1 MFLAPL
7 CKVKMKAIIKYYAE
21 ESRQEDSVKW
31 KHLWGLLPKIQQIY
45 LPICWG
51 YMHLYTHCKHNRQTC
66 SHTSGD
72 SFAGC
77 GTYSPLPDP
86 WHGTQAVDW
95 TGKISHLLQANI
107 FQAIFMRNLEGRLWH
122 IWSDQEKIAEEGCGG
137 TVVQDALTQLL
148 CTKQSCE
155 AVSIEAGLPDAG
167 QSQMWS
173 ETKDVSLPSIL
184 HSHEIWI
191 MYLLKF
197 LQNLPQKKE
206 TFPWSPKQRTLV
218 WERSLKSA
226 CHLSYLQLA
235 TLC

>member
-1 MFLAPL
+1 MPKNPDKKTLWNGNIYENYFLKFSKSI
-7 CKVKMKAIIKYYAE
+7 CQYVKVTCICTPTANTTG
-21 ESRQEDSVKW
+21 
-31 KHLWGLLPKIQQIY
+31 KHAV
-45 LPICWG
+45 
-51 YMHLYTHCKHNRQTC
+51 THRGTVHN
-66 SHTSGD
+66 

-86 WHGTQAVDW
+86 WHGTQAVGW

-191 MYLLKF
+191 TYLLKF